1 MGVAPLRSTS
11 IFPIFNLPW
20 KSLASSSTMGARARQ
35 GPHHVAQKSTNTGV
49 SDLSTSWSK
58 FESVTSMMPFAAIPS
73 SLGAPGNRP
82 PGQTVSRPT
91 KSGLIILAFLLD
103 ARQHQRT
110 QTANLE
116 RLAKRDLRWGPRP
129 EVEDGGCLIGRSP
142 I

>member
-20 KSLASSSTMGARARQ
+20 KSLASSSTIGARARQ
-35 GPHHVAQKSTNTGV
+35 GPHHVAQKSTKTGV

-58 FESVTSMMPFAAIPS
+58 FESVTSMMPFAAITS

-82 PGQTVSRPT
+82 RVKPCQDRRSR
-91 KSGLIILAFLLD
+91 GLIILAFLLD

-110 QTANLE
+110 QGANLGQLAQGNL
-116 RLAKRDLRWGPRP
+116 RLGP
-129 EVEDGGCLIGRSP
+129 
-142 I
+142 